1 MAKYFT
7 CDRETGDIIDK
18 VETVSEGKMLI
29 ALYEKEDKRNRVYQ
43 PNFYDVV
50 DINRTSVL

>member
-50 DINRTSVL
+50 DINRASVL